1 MIELTAVDYIAKRG
15 GFEIVYEML
24 STSKKRRV
32 RVKTFIKKDESIQ
45 SIESLFR
52 MADWGEREMYD
63 MYGVKVINHP
73 NLKRILLPDDWQGH
87 PLLKTYPLHGD
98 EAASWYEVDKIF
110 GKNARDTIGP
120 ELRDSACVD
129 RYDTTRFARL
139 GHEVDKG
146 VPVSE
151 GNEPDTPIR
160 YQEEGGVKLFGVRL
174 VTPFDEI
181 KKREDNTMV
190 VNFGPQHP
198 SAHGQLRLILELQGE
213 EVTKASPDVGYL
225 HRGVE
230 KMGENMIYNEFLP
243 TTDRMDY
250 IASTSNNYGYALAVE
265 KLLGIEAPRRA
276 EVIRTMLLELN
287 RIISH
292 LFWLATHALDV
303 GAMSIFLYA
312 FREREYALDLM
323 EDYCGAR
330 LTHSAVRIGG
340 VPLDLPNTWI
350 KDLEKFI
357 TTLESQI
364 PIYEGLLT
372 KNRIWRMRLEN
383 VGLIPVE
390 MAKSWGVTG
399 VALRGSGVKWDLR
412 KEIPYGLYSELDFD

>member
-1 MIELTAVDYIAKRG
+1 MQVSNRLKPF
-15 GFEIVYEML
+15 FENI
-24 STSKKRRV
+24 
-32 RVKTFIKKDESIQ
+32 TFE
-45 SIESLFR
+45 
-52 MADWGEREMYD
+52 
-63 MYGVKVINHP
+63 
-73 NLKRILLPDDWQGH
+73 
-87 PLLKTYPLHGD
+87 
-98 EAASWYEVDKIF
+98 
-110 GKNARDTIGP
+110 
-120 ELRDSACVD
+120 
-129 RYDTTRFARL
+129 
-139 GHEVDKG
+139 
-146 VPVSE
+146 
-151 GNEPDTPIR
+151 
-160 YQEEGGVKLFGVRL
+160 
-174 VTPFDEI
+174 
-181 KKREDNTMV
+181 REDNTMV

-198 SAHGQLRLILELQGE
+198 SAHGQLRLMLELQGE
-213 EVTKASPDVGYL
+213 EVVKAHPDVGYL
-225 HRGVE
+225 HRGIE

-340 VPLDLPNTWI
+340 VPLDLPKNWTN
-350 KDLEKFI
+350 DLLKF
-357 TTLESQI
+357 TQTLESQI

-372 KNRIWRMRLEN
+372 KNRIWKMRLED
-383 VGLIPVE
+383 VGVISAD
-390 MAKSWGVTG
+390 MAKSWGLSG

-412 KEIPYGLYSELDFD
+412 KEMPYGLYDELDFNIPISDKCDSYGRYKCYMQEMYESSKILKQLIPMYEESDTQLMAHSPEYISATKEDIMTQNYSLMQHFVLVTQGMRPPVGEVYVATESPKGELGFYIISDGTPYAYKLKCRAPSFYHTGILTDLLPGHQLADVVTIIGNLNIVFGEIDR